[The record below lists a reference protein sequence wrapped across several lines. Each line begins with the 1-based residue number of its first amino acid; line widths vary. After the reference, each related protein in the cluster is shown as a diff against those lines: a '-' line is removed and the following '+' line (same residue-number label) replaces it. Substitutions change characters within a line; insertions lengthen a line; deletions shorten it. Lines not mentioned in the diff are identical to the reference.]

1 MQSRQR
7 SSLPLS
13 SGLVRKCAV
22 YFGALWVD
30 AGMRFAICIE
40 YDGSSFQGWQS
51 QAHGQTVQDH
61 LETVLSAIAGD
72 PIRTIAAGRTDSGV
86 HALAQVVHFDA
97 TAQRPLQAWVRGC
110 NALLPG
116 AIAVRWA
123 TPVGEGFHAR
133 FSALSRSYRYVLLN
147 RPVRP
152 AIQQGHVGW
161 YHRQLDVAR
170 MNEAARNLLGEHDFS
185 SFRSAECQA
194 KTPVKTLHQAE
205 VARHGDYL
213 IFDFRA
219 TGFLQHMVRNVV
231 GALIWIGSGKQ
242 PQDWMAELLAARDRT
257 LAAPTFAP
265 DGLYFT
271 GVEYAAVWQ
280 LPQEDRI
287 IAAFDPVA
295 I

>member
-1 MQSRQR
+1 MLR
-7 SSLPLS
+7 
-13 SGLVRKCAV
+13 
-22 YFGALWVD
+22 VD
-30 AGMRFAICIE
+30 ANVRLAICIE

-61 LETVLSAIAGD
+61 LETALSAIAGD

-86 HALAQVVHFDA
+86 HALAQIVHFDT
-97 TAQRPLQAWVRGC
+97 TALRPLQAWVRGS
-110 NALLPG
+110 NALLPT

-123 TPVGEGFHAR
+123 KPVDADFHAR
-133 FSALSRSYRYVLLN
+133 FSAMSRSYRYVLLN
-147 RPVRP
+147 HPVRP
-152 AIQQGHVGW
+152 AIQHGRVGW
-161 YHRQLDVAR
+161 YHRQLDITR
-170 MNEAARNLLGEHDFS
+170 MDEAARCLLGEQDFS
-185 SFRSAECQA
+185 SFRSSECQA
-194 KTPVKTLHQAE
+194 KTPVKTLYQAE
-205 VARHGDYL
+205 VVRHGDYV

-231 GALIWIGSGKQ
+231 GALIWVGNDKQ
-242 PQDWMAELLAARDRT
+242 PQDWLAELVAARDRT
-257 LAAPTFAP
+257 RAAPTFAP